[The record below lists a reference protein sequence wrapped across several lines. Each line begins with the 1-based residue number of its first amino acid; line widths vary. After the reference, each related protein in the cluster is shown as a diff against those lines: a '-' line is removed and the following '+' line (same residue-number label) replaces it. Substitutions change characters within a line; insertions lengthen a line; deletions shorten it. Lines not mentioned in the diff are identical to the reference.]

1 MRREP
6 RREIDYF
13 RREDERRRLTEYLR
27 NGHFKKIAGPKELGG
42 DFRRRRLIFCGIV
55 SLFLLTGL
63 FFIVF

>member
-1 MRREP
+1 MQRRHFE
-6 RREIDYF
+6 EIDYF
-13 RREDERRRLTEYLR
+13 SREDDRRRLTEYLR
-27 NGHFKKIAGPKELGG
+27 NGNFKKIAGPKELGG